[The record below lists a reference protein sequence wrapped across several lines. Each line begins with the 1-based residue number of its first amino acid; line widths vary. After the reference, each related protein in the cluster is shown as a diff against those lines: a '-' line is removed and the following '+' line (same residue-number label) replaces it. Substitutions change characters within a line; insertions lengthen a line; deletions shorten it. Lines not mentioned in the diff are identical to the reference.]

1 MTSVESRASQR
12 VLDRWEARRGEL
24 RPLVVTSVS
33 TLEATGTRDTT
44 EAVQGA
50 LGELSIGSERCA
62 VDDPGLDAALLDAYP
77 VVNCVHGRFGEDGQL
92 TRLCEELGLP
102 VTGPPASVHQRCLNK
117 RFFKSLARAEG
128 VRVPRDRSE
137 LASPDDVEW
146 WVRKPVLGGGS
157 IGLELLGPGPL
168 GSPGD
173 HHPDAIC
180 EEFVWG
186 RIISS
191 AVFPDLG
198 RAVLPLLEN
207 HTESSLYTADQ
218 KRGRSAVEYEVF
230 WPSTDQEQQ
239 VSSQSQRLYDAL
251 GARGIL
257 RFDWILPT
265 EGETTPVVLE
275 CNSNPGLRPRGN
287 CGLMV
292 AEAGVSFRELIAALV
307 LAACDN
313 LVVAHGGH

>member
-1 MTSVESRASQR
+1 
-12 VLDRWEARRGEL
+12 
-24 RPLVVTSVS
+24 
-33 TLEATGTRDTT
+33 
-44 EAVQGA
+44 
-50 LGELSIGSERCA
+50 
-62 VDDPGLDAALLDAYP
+62 
-77 VVNCVHGRFGEDGQL
+77 
-92 TRLCEELGLP
+92 
-102 VTGPPASVHQRCLNK
+102 
-117 RFFKSLARAEG
+117 
-128 VRVPRDRSE
+128 
-137 LASPDDVEW
+137 
-146 WVRKPVLGGGS
+146 
-157 IGLELLGPGPL
+157 
-168 GSPGD
+168 
-173 HHPDAIC
+173 
-180 EEFVWG
+180 
-186 RIISS
+186 
-191 AVFPDLG
+191 
-198 RAVLPLLEN
+198 
-207 HTESSLYTADQ
+207 
-218 KRGRSAVEYEVF
+218 VEYEVF